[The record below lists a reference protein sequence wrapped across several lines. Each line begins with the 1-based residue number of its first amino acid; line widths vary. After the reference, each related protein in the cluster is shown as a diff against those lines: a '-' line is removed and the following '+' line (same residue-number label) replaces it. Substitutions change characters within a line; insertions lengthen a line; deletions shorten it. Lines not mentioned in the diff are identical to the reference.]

1 MLVGLTLFSIVL
13 VGLTVVVLWPRL
25 GGGGAK
31 GRRRLGP
38 DRRPVVVHL
47 RRDTLQHDLTI
58 GEPPQDISSLFEIAG
73 SAVVLVGAVAA
84 AVLYARERAWA
95 GAPGSGRPRHPG
107 GGAVRRDGVVV
118 HPPHRPE
125 PARGPR
131 STCPAIPSTTRSTR
145 PRGNERRGAPKIRG
159 NFLTVLANGGTEDPK
174 PPSGF
179 TGPTLSHQ
187 LLFARYF

>member
-1 MLVGLTLFSIVL
+1 MYSATVTLDGRAPITDWQDPMLVGLTLFSIVL

-84 AVLYARERAWA
+84 AVLYARERARAVLGTLAVVLFVGMGWWFTH
-95 GAPGSGRPRHPG
+95 PIDQSQPG
-107 GGAVRRDGVVV
+107 GPGAHVRQSRLQRVPLGQEAMSV
-118 HPPHRPE
+118 E
-125 PARGPR
+125 
-131 STCPAIPSTTRSTR
+131 
-145 PRGNERRGAPKIRG
+145 ERQR
-159 NFLTVLANGGTEDPK
+159 
-174 PPSGF
+174 
-179 TGPTLSHQ
+179 
-187 LLFARYF
+187 